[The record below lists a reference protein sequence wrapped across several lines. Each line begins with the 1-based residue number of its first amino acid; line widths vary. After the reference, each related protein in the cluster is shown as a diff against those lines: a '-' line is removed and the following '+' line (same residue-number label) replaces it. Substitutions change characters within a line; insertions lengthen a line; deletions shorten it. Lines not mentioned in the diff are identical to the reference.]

1 MCIIVTLSV
10 RRTYVKYHQMYNL
23 KFTCF
28 VTRFKENK
36 FVIYN
41 LIEPQFCAKPSFS
54 GQYID
59 IKLEANLG
67 LP

>member
-1 MCIIVTLSV
+1 MKILTCYLFT
-10 RRTYVKYHQMYNL
+10 VKGG
-23 KFTCF
+23 F
-28 VTRFKENK
+28 VARFKEKK

-41 LIEPQFCAKPSFS
+41 LIGPQFCAKPSFS

-59 IKLEANLG
+59 IKLKANLG